1 VNYENYIIGDVKGIT
16 MSAGLE
22 RSVKVVVTA
31 AEFVTG

>member
-1 VNYENYIIGDVKGIT
+1 VNYDNDIIGYIKGVT

-22 RSVKVVVTA
+22 WSVKVVVTD